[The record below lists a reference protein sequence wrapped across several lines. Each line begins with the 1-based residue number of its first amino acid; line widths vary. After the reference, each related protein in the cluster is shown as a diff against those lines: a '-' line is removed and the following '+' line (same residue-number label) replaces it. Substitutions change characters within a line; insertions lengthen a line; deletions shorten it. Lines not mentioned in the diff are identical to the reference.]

1 MDRRRRGYK
10 FSGAPAIESRLLM
23 KIYIFFTFYLH
34 EVIINIFQEKN
45 ITLTIKIPSK
55 KREINF
61 LIKHSFV
68 EVRRQSWTNSN
79 TQQRFGKKRL
89 SSMQPFWEL
98 LFIQLTYYSVYDIKV
113 VDAWNLVKKKLLWK
127 KSIHE

>member
-10 FSGAPAIESRLLM
+10 FSGAPAIESRLLI

-34 EVIINIFQEKN
+34 EVIINLFQEKN

-61 LIKHSFV
+61 L
-68 EVRRQSWTNSN
+68 N
-79 TQQRFGKKRL
+79 
-89 SSMQPFWEL
+89 
-98 LFIQLTYYSVYDIKV
+98 
-113 VDAWNLVKKKLLWK
+113 
-127 KSIHE
+127 